1 MATEEESSFVKVC
14 GNEVFFHCEV
24 HEDSVLELVTK
35 LRALVKT
42 LRKTYIDLDIDEDP
56 AVTLYIKSDGGDL
69 HCGFSGMDHIRN
81 LKARVTTVA
90 DGVCASAATLLLLAG
105 RNRRMLENSYVLIH
119 QISADGVWGKFEE
132 LKDHMQNFT
141 KDMERMQAV
150 YEAETTIPA
159 RKLNK
164 ILKKDL
170 YLDADQCLRYG
181 LVYEVIKPP
190 SWSRVR
196 ESEPET
202 ESEQ

>member
-1 MATEEESSFVKVC
+1 METEGECSYVTVQ

-24 HEDSVLELVTK
+24 NEDSIRELVTK
-35 LRALVKT
+35 MRALVKH
-42 LRKTYIDLDIDEDP
+42 LRKIYIDIGIEQDP
-56 AVTLYIKSDGGDL
+56 SVTLYIKSDGGDL
-69 HCGFSGMDHIRN
+69 YSGFSAMDHIRS
-81 LKARVTTVA
+81 LRAHVTTVA
-90 DGVCASAATLLLLAG
+90 DGVCASAATLILLAG
-105 RNRRMLENSYVLIH
+105 SVRKMSENSYVLIH

-150 YEAETTIPA
+150 YEAETTIPI

-181 LVYEVIKPP
+181 LVDEVIKPP
-190 SWSRVR
+190 SWARGS
-196 ESEPET
+196 T
-202 ESEQ
+202 AEQ